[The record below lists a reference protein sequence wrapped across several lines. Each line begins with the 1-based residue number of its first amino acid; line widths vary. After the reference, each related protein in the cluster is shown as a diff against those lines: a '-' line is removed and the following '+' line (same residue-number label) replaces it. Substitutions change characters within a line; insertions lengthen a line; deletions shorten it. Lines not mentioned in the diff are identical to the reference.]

1 MRGKLSSPRG
11 LPTSIPVLQAGTA
24 TRETVWIV
32 GHVGEAAFYYLSAVA
47 ILPFLYGIYERVA
60 RYADAPTNP
69 LSRLDDIAGRV
80 ARATRLLLTNEAQL
94 DRDADA
100 GVIHTFVVWGFL
112 VLLLGTTILAV
123 DMEIWT
129 LPFGRDSFFVGDFYL
144 SYSLILD
151 AFGLLFVVGVGMAL
165 RRRYL
170 VRDPRLWGK
179 THRPGGRRLRPYS
192 LCPRRRRLRRR
203 GTAHPRDW
211 QPRLRDGEFR
221 RLRPRPRGPGGRASP
236 PGVAEDVKPSEE
248 RLREAVEDGRKTGSY
263 EAELEI
269 LDLTELLVTAMG
281 TAPG

>member
-179 THRPGGRRLRPYS
+179 HTDREDDAFVLTLFALGVGGY
-192 LCPRRRRLRRR
+192 
-203 GTAHPRDW
+203 
-211 QPRLRDGEFR
+211 
-221 RLRPRPRGPGGRASP
+221 
-236 PGVAEDVKPSEE
+236 VV
-248 RLREAVEDGRKTGSY
+248 EALHILGTGSPDFETVSFVGY
-263 EAELEI
+263 ALA
-269 LDLTELLVTAMG
+269 LAGRVVGLPPPVWPRM
-281 TAPG
+281 